1 MPLWSYLPSH
11 MNVSFPPEGA
21 KAPRLPAAA
30 GIVQAPGISAG
41 QDGQASGLVPEQPL
55 PAKARRSID
64 MREIH
69 VVQPVACRFELPVA
83 AAAPRPRSA
92 GTARAATR
100 TAADVTDQD
109 ESAFVAQRTESDA
122 DRRPND
128 QSSSEMRRTR
138 RRNCLPNCSCTR
150 ARTKCGAC
158 EPWNGSALHRDHCAR
173 TVPTAR
179 TAGTSCIALSGIEL
193 CKRLLNGYQHC
204 IASLRQ
210 LGHGTPFIGLR
221 KPLFEQL
228 CVRVVE
234 LR

>member
-1 MPLWSYLPSH
+1 MPLWSYLPSQ

-158 EPWNGSALHRDHCAR
+158 EPWNGSALHRDR
-173 TVPTAR
+173 R
-179 TAGTSCIALSGIEL
+179 AGNRSNSTNCRHFMHRAVRNRALQAPFEWLPALHRVSATTRPRYALHWPPQAPLRAAL
-193 CKRLLNGYQHC
+193 CSR
-204 IASLRQ
+204 R
-210 LGHGTPFIGLR
+210 
-221 KPLFEQL
+221 
-228 CVRVVE
+228 
-234 LR
+234 